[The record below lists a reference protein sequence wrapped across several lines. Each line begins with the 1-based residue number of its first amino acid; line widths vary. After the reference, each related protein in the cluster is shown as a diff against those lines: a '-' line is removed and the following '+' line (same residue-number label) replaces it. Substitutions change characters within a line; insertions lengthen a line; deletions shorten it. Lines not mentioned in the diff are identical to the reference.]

1 MLRSPENILG
11 QSLSWF
17 TKFNLNYILHRHH
30 TRQKAATEG
39 KASGDLTGLDS
50 NITAKYKGDGGRL
63 FWWCTV
69 KERQAQQM
77 QVPDPEFFNSHDE
90 GNQKRRFLRDLGSL
104 SLRIRKTD

>member
-1 MLRSPENILG
+1 MLHSPENILG

-39 KASGDLTGLDS
+39 KANGDLTGLNS
-50 NITAKYKGDGGRL
+50 NIMANYKGDGARL

-69 KERQAQQM
+69 KETQAQEM
-77 QVPDPEFFNSHDE
+77 QVPDLEFSTLIMKVI
-90 GNQKRRFLRDLGSL
+90 KRGDVSE
-104 SLRIRKTD
+104 IWDPYH

>member
-17 TKFNLNYILHRHH
+17 TKFNLNHILHRPD

-39 KASGDLTGLDS
+39 KANGDFTGLDS
-50 NITAKYKGDGGRL
+50 NITAKYKGDGAGL

-77 QVPDPEFFNSHDE
+77 QVPDPEFSTLIMKVI
-90 GNQKRRFLRDLGSL
+90 KRGDVSE
-104 SLRIRKTD
+104 IWDPYH